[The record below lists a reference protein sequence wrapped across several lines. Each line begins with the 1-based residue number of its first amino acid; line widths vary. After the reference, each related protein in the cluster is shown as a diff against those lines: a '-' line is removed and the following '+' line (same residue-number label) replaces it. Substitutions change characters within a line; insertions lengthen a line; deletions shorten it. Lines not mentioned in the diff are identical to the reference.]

1 MNAPTNSLIT
11 AALFTYN
18 VSLAEKEN
26 EVNKKARLRAKECFG
41 GYAEENLEDTDKP
54 GLLRIKGTNWNLN
67 HGLNNC
73 FTLWHK
79 DVQFENA
86 DFKKPADCRFDTNQI
101 FDLTSLGRALS
112 DVSQRWGW

>member
-11 AALFTYN
+11 AALYTYN
-18 VSLAEKEN
+18 ASFAEEEN

-41 GYAEENLEDTDKP
+41 GYAEENLENTDKP
-54 GLLRIKGTNWNLN
+54 GLLRIKGTNWNLS

-79 DVQFENA
+79 DVPDQP
-86 DFKKPADCRFDTNQI
+86 DFKNLDDCRCDTNQI
-101 FDLTSLGRALS
+101 FDLVSLGKSLS